1 MSRGRVMRSVAA
13 VKPTALA
20 LTLLAAALA
29 GCATKVALPEAPPAV
44 DVPASWTNSAKRGL
58 ADRVDADWWKRFG
71 NAELTGLVAAGQGS
85 NLDLIA
91 ARARVRQAEAQ
102 ARIAGVQLLPTVD
115 FSTGASR
122 DLPISSGAASTSTNV
137 WLSTAYE
144 VDFWGKNDA
153 SVKSADA
160 SLKANRYDRQ
170 TVALTTTSAIVS
182 VYLQVLSLN
191 DRLDI
196 AREHVENAEKVLQL
210 VAAQREAGSASPLDL
225 ARQRSA
231 VAGLKAAIPDLQQQ
245 EREALSALAILL
257 GRPPQSFTIENH
269 GLDSVVLPDVT
280 PGLPSELLNRRPDIL
295 RAEAVLESANADV
308 VAARAAL
315 FPRIRLTGAAG
326 AQSNALLSLF
336 NGPNLLATVGASL
349 VAPIFDGGRL
359 KSERDLAIAR
369 KQELVQVYRS
379 TVVAA
384 LTEVDNV
391 LGQIRTIDEQRRL
404 KSTEMEQARIAND
417 LSQIRYKVGAEDLMT
432 VLDTQRAMSDVQN
445 DLGMLKLKRLQATV
459 SLFKALG
466 GGWRDEGPNDVPTN
480 KDPGERR
487 EQARQGNLERGGKG

>member
-13 VKPTALA
+13 VKPAALA
-20 LTLLAAALA
+20 LTLLAAALV
-29 GCATKVALPEAPPAV
+29 GCATKVAVPEAPPAV

>member
-1 MSRGRVMRSVAA
+1 MSKGRVMRSVAA

-29 GCATKVALPEAPPAV
+29 GCATKVAVPEAPPAV

>member
-1 MSRGRVMRSVAA
+1 MSLRGA
-13 VKPTALA
+13 VLGALA
-20 LTLLAAALA
+20 VLVGTGIA
-29 GCATKVALPEAPPAV
+29 GCASKLSGSEAPPTV
-44 DVPASWTNSAKRGL
+44 DVPASFTYTAKRGL

-71 NAELTGLVAAGQGS
+71 NAELTSLVAAGQGH
-85 NLDLIA
+85 NLDLNA

-115 FSTGASR
+115 LSTGASR
-122 DLPISSGAASTSTNV
+122 DLPIGPGAGTTSTSA
-137 WLSTAYE
+137 WLQTAYE
-144 VDFWGKNDA
+144 VDFWGKNEA
-153 SVKSADA
+153 SVKSVDA
-160 SLKANRYDRQ
+160 TLKANRYDRQ

-196 AREHVENAEKVLQL
+196 AREHVENAEKVLAL
-210 VAAQREAGSASPLDL
+210 VEAQSQAGSASTLDL
-225 ARQRSA
+225 ARQRSS

-245 EREALSALAILL
+245 QREAMSALAILL
-257 GRPPQSFTIENH
+257 GRSPQSFSVENH

-308 VAARAAL
+308 MAARAAL

-326 AQSNALLSLF
+326 AQSNALLALF
-336 NGPNLLATVGASL
+336 NGPNLLANVGASL

-379 TVVAA
+379 TVISA
-384 LTEVDNV
+384 LSEVDNV
-391 LGQIRTIDEQRRL
+391 LGQIHAIDEQRRL

-417 LSQIRYKVGAEDLMT
+417 LSQIRYQSGAEDLMT

-445 DLGMLKLKRLQATV
+445 ELGLLKLKRLQATV

-466 GGWRDEGPNDVPTN
+466 GGWRDEGAKETPAD

-487 EQARQGNLERGGKG
+487 EQASQAQGIWPGKG

>member
-13 VKPTALA
+13 GKPTALA

-245 EREALSALAILL
+245 EREAMSALAILL
-257 GRPPQSFTIENH
+257 GRAPQSFTIENH